1 MHAQKPN
8 HSDRKGNQLSYN
20 IQRQSRS
27 AGKEGGAWGGRET
40 PPLKKRFLSLPKNE
54 LQKMRKEKA
63 CSVPH
68 KRYHPAPE
76 KSVIVQNAH
85 TCYNR

>member
-8 HSDRKGNQLSYN
+8 HSDCKGNQLAYN

-27 AGKEGGAWGGRET
+27 AGKEGAWGGRET

-54 LQKMRKEKA
+54 LQKINNKPSCTRNK
-63 CSVPH
+63 
-68 KRYHPAPE
+68 HPAG
-76 KSVIVQNAH
+76 KL
-85 TCYNR
+85 